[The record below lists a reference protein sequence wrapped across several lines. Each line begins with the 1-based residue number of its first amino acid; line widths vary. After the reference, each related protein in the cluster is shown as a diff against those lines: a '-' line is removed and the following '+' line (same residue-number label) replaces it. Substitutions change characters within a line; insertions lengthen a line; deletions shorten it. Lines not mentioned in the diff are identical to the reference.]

1 MNANIKTRSQAK
13 DSSRDA
19 VDSLS
24 RTSIV
29 AMGGVSAL
37 VGLWAVACFASALLQ
52 NGPVEMV
59 RGFVTALTGV

>member
-1 MNANIKTRSQAK
+1 MNANIKTRTQAK
-13 DSSRDA
+13 DTSRGA

-24 RTSIV
+24 RASLI
-29 AMGGVSAL
+29 AMGGISGL

-59 RGFVTALTGV
+59 KGFVTAMMGV

>member
-1 MNANIKTRSQAK
+1 MNANIKTRSKAK

-24 RTSIV
+24 RTSLI
-29 AMGGVSAL
+29 AMGGVSGL
-37 VGLWAVACFASALLQ
+37 VGLWAAACFASALFQ

-59 RGFVTALTGV
+59 KGFVTAMMGI

>member
-1 MNANIKTRSQAK
+1 MNANIKTRTQAK

-24 RTSIV
+24 RASLI
-29 AMGGVSAL
+29 AMGGVSGL
-37 VGLWAVACFASALLQ
+37 DGLWAVACFASALLQ

-59 RGFVTALTGV
+59 KGFVTAMMGV

>member
-24 RTSIV
+24 RASMI
-29 AMGGVSAL
+29 AMGGVSGL

-52 NGPVEMV
+52 NGPAELV
-59 RGFVTALTGV
+59 RGLVTALTGM

>member
-1 MNANIKTRSQAK
+1 MNTNIKTRSQVK

-19 VDSLS
+19 IDSLS

-29 AMGGVSAL
+29 AMGGISAL

-52 NGPVEMV
+52 TGPAEMA
-59 RGFVTALTGV
+59 RGLVTALTGV